1 MRKFY
6 DLLCTWLQA
15 SGAVGGCWCVP
26 ALFLCGAGAV
36 RGVLS
41 TGYQQKGTRHMR
53 RGHLRSCCCEVSS
66 VVCLSL
72 KLCCGGGEGGGGGH
86 GERERERERE
96 RLSPGLY

>member
-1 MRKFY
+1 MENP
-6 DLLCTWLQA
+6 LCTCLQA
-15 SGAVGGCWCVP
+15 SGAVGGCCCVP

-41 TGYQQKGTRHMR
+41 TGYRQEGTHHMR

-72 KLCCGGGEGGGGGH
+72 KLCYCWFVGVEMGGGGGG
-86 GERERERERE
+86 GESRYRGTFPRVI
-96 RLSPGLY
+96 LS